1 MEQLSVMHQDI
12 YEVLKESTVC
22 NLCQCEQTDCV
33 LSCFFLFKAEIK
45 QNVGFVYEP
54 EDCMLPWLGT
64 IREICTSDLISTES
78 VYRTRSATAHVQKS
92 LLIASNNVSG
102 EALI

>member
-1 MEQLSVMHQDI
+1 MNRLIASYPV
-12 YEVLKESTVC
+12 
-22 NLCQCEQTDCV
+22 
-33 LSCFFLFKAEIK
+33 FFLFEAEIK
-45 QNVGFVYEP
+45 QNVGFVHEP

-92 LLIASNNVSG
+92 LLTASSNVSG